1 MGHLNEINICPFI
14 DEEFTYFW
22 LHVTDSILLIL
33 SYLNCKIN
41 ATSSPSILTFSRQR
55 PRTSRSVSRDFF
67 NDNDL
72 IRPFKSPA
80 WINLKGSASSDNT
93 TDTERIGFLRKDPV
107 YDMFCWKVTAI
118 RAASDVSDIKAMVAS
133 KLPSVSFCEF
143 SAGFWSVMA
152 ESRYLRRVCTV
163 RVPLCN

>member
-22 LHVTDSILLIL
+22 LHATDSILLIL

-41 ATSSPSILTFSRQR
+41 ETSSPSILTFSRQR

-72 IRPFKSPA
+72 IRPSKSPA
-80 WINLKGSASSDNT
+80 WINLKGSASSGNT
-93 TDTERIGFLRKDPV
+93 TDTDRIGFLRKDPV
-107 YDMFCWKVTAI
+107 YDMFC
-118 RAASDVSDIKAMVAS
+118 
-133 KLPSVSFCEF
+133 
-143 SAGFWSVMA
+143 
-152 ESRYLRRVCTV
+152 
-163 RVPLCN
+163 